1 MYNPVLSMYA
11 RVSISYKHCMSGI
24 YYPRTSTQGRISMD
38 SLVSV
43 ANGHPWI
50 IPGQVQ
56 YPPSPFRVSADA
68 LVCQA
73 IHGWSSPDKCNTPP
87 PPFRVSADALV
98 CQAIHGSSLDKCNTP
113 TPPFRVSADALVCRA
128 IHGSS
133 PDKCNTTPPPFQS
146 IRGCPSMSGHPWII
160 PGQVQYPPPPFRVS
174 ADALVCQAIHG
185 SSPDKCNT
193 PPPFQ
198 SIHGCPSMSG
208 HPWIIPGQVQYP
220 PSPFRV
226 SADALVCRANHGSSP
241 DKCNT
246 PPPFRVSTDALVC
259 RAIHG
264 SSPDKCNTPPPLSEY
279 PRMP

>member
-56 YPPSPFRVSADA
+56 YYP
-68 LVCQA
+68 
-73 IHGWSSPDKCNTPP
+73 T
-87 PPFRVSADALV
+87 PPFRVSTDALV
-98 CQAIHGSSLDKCNTP
+98 CRAIHGSSPDKCNTP

-133 PDKCNTTPPPFQS
+133 PDKCNTPPPLQS

-160 PGQVQYPPPPFRVS
+160 PGQVQYP
-174 ADALVCQAIHG
+174 H
-185 SSPDKCNT
+185 
-193 PPPFQ
+193 PPFQ

-226 SADALVCRANHGSSP
+226 SADALVCP
-241 DKCNT
+241 
-246 PPPFRVSTDALVC
+246 
-259 RAIHG
+259 
-264 SSPDKCNTPPPLSEY
+264 PPPLSEY